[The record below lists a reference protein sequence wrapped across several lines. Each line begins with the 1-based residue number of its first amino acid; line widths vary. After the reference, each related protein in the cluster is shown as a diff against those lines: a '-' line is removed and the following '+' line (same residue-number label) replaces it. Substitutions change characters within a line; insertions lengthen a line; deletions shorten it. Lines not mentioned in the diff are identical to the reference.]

1 MRVLVTGGA
10 GFIGSNVVK
19 LLREESYDVVV
30 LDSFITGY
38 HKNLM
43 GLNGIDLMQGD
54 IRDQAVVERA
64 VQKVDAIVHMA
75 ASVGNVKSLED
86 PILDSEV
93 NVLGTLRVLD
103 AARKA
108 GIKKVVYSSSA
119 ALYGEPKYIPIT
131 EEHPISPETPYG
143 VSKLAGERHCLCYGD
158 LYGMDII
165 SLRYFNVYGSNQ
177 RYDAYGNV
185 VPIFVSSLLSN
196 QPLIIYDDGEQTR
209 DFVNVRDVAM
219 ANLLAI
225 KSQGITGAFNIGSG
239 YVTTVNQLVQTIKV
253 ESGIETSLS
262 YCPPRQGDVRHS
274 LSDISKARNTLG
286 YDPSITLTNGIK
298 SYVQWLMSE
307 KQGTLSTGANG

>member
-19 LLREESYDVVV
+19 LLREESYDVAV

-38 HKNLM
+38 RENLM
-43 GLNGIDLMQGD
+43 NLSGVELIEGD

-64 VQKVDAIVHMA
+64 VGDVDAIVHMA

-108 GIKKVVYSSSA
+108 GVKKVVYSSSA

-131 EEHPISPETPYG
+131 EEHPLSPETPYG
-143 VSKLAGERHCLCYGD
+143 VSKLAGEKHCLCYGD

-165 SLRYFNVYGSNQ
+165 SLRYFNVYGPNQ

-185 VPIFVSSLLSN
+185 VPIFVSSLLYDES
-196 QPLIIYDDGEQTR
+196 LTIYDDGEQTR
-209 DFVNVRDVAM
+209 DFVNVRDVAV

-225 KSQGITGAFNIGSG
+225 KSKGVKGVFNIGSG
-239 YVTTVNQLVQTIKV
+239 EVTTVNQLAATIKV
-253 ESGIETSLS
+253 ESGMEMSLN
-262 YCPPRQGDVRHS
+262 YCPPRQGDVRDS

-286 YDPSITLTNGIK
+286 YHPSVTLKSGIK
-298 SYVQWLMSE
+298 SYVRWLMSE
-307 KQGTLSTGANG
+307 EHTAPSAGANA

>member
-30 LDSFITGY
+30 LDSFTTGY

-43 GLNGIDLMQGD
+43 GLSGIDLIQGD
-54 IRDQAVVERA
+54 IRDQAVIERA
-64 VQKVDAIVHMA
+64 VQNVDAIVHMA

-131 EEHPISPETPYG
+131 EEHPINPETPYG
-143 VSKLAGERHCLCYGD
+143 VSKFCL
-158 LYGMDII
+158 LYT
-165 SLRYFNVYGSNQ
+165 SPSPR
-177 RYDAYGNV
+177 DA
-185 VPIFVSSLLSN
+185 
-196 QPLIIYDDGEQTR
+196 
-209 DFVNVRDVAM
+209 
-219 ANLLAI
+219 
-225 KSQGITGAFNIGSG
+225 
-239 YVTTVNQLVQTIKV
+239 
-253 ESGIETSLS
+253 
-262 YCPPRQGDVRHS
+262 
-274 LSDISKARNTLG
+274 
-286 YDPSITLTNGIK
+286 
-298 SYVQWLMSE
+298 
-307 KQGTLSTGANG
+307 TLSRMPSSA